1 MTTAT
6 LVSIGNTK
14 TSELAQRLSEFMETR
29 NLTQAATGRAI
40 GRSPAVINQYLQGT
54 YAGDVASIDVLVE
67 NFLTRETEKQ
77 QTAKVEIPYVETT
90 TTRKVR
96 EILRLAHVEGE
107 INVVYGEAG
116 LGKTL
121 ALRAYA
127 KEYPDAILIE
137 VDPGYTARVLLQV
150 LAERLGL
157 NNRGSIHDLSEAI
170 VSKLHGSGRVLLVD
184 EAELLPYRALEVLR
198 RIHDKAEIGIVLAGM
213 HRLLINLKGKKGE
226 LVQLYSRIGFAF
238 NLGNAL
244 PKADVEAIAAQL
256 LGNDTDLGET
266 LYDACGGNTRRLS
279 KLLRGVIRTSR
290 INQQPVTAR
299 MIQEFS
305 RMLIN

>member
-1 MTTAT
+1 MNHETQTLIEQLTA
-6 LVSIGNTK
+6 LMQDKN
-14 TSELAQRLSEFMETR
+14 LS
-29 NLTQAATGRAI
+29 QAAVGRAI
-40 GRSPAVINQYLQGT
+40 GKSSAVVNQYLQGK
-54 YAGDVASIDVLVE
+54 YAGDVAAIDALVE
-67 NFLTRETEKQ
+67 NLLRRELEKEQ
-77 QTAKVEIPYVETT
+77 AAKVEIPYVQTT
-90 TTRKVR
+90 TARKVR

-127 KEYPDAILIE
+127 ADYPDAILLE
-137 VDPGYTARVLLQV
+137 VDPGYTARVVLQE
-150 LAERLGL
+150 LADRLGL
-157 NNRGSIHDLSEAI
+157 SSRGSIHDLSDAI
-170 VSKLHGSGRVLLVD
+170 ISKLRGSGRIILVD

-198 RIHDKAEIGIVLAGM
+198 RIHDKSNGSIGLVLAGM
-213 HRLLINLKGKKGE
+213 PRLLINLKGKKGE

-244 PKADVEAIAAQL
+244 PKSDVEAIASQL
-256 LGNDTDLGET
+256 LGDDSGLGDA
-266 LYDACGGNTRRLS
+266 LYEACSGNTRRLS

-290 INQQPVTAR
+290 INQRPVTTG

-305 RMLIN
+305 RMLIH

>member
-1 MTTAT
+1 MITENP
-6 LVSIGNTK
+6 IP
-14 TSELAQRLSEFMETR
+14 ELAQKLAELMEHKK
-29 NLTQAATGRAI
+29 LTQAAVGRAI
-40 GRSPAVINQYLQGT
+40 GKSQAVINQYLQGV
-54 YAGDVASIDVLVE
+54 YAGDVAAIDVLVA
-67 NFLTRETEKQ
+67 NLLQRETEKQ
-77 QTAKVEIPYVETT
+77 QSAKVEIPYVETT
-90 TTRKVR
+90 TTKKVR

-127 KEYPDAILIE
+127 KEYPDAILLE
-137 VDPGYTARVLLQV
+137 VDPGYTARVVLQV

-157 NNRGSIHDLSEAI
+157 NSRGSIHDLSDSIIA
-170 VSKLHGSGRVLLVD
+170 KLKDSGRIILVD

-198 RIHDKAEIGIVLAGM
+198 RIHDKSEVGIVLAGM
-213 HRLLINLKGKKGE
+213 PRLLINLKGKKGE
-226 LVQLYSRIGFAF
+226 FVQLYSRIGFAF

-244 PKADVEAIAAQL
+244 PKADVEAIAMQL
-256 LGNDTDLGET
+256 LGSDTDLGDA
-266 LYDACGGNTRRLS
+266 LYEACSGNTRRLS

-299 MIQEFS
+299 MIQEFA

>member
-1 MTTAT
+1 MNHETQTLIEQLTA
-6 LVSIGNTK
+6 LMQDKN
-14 TSELAQRLSEFMETR
+14 LS
-29 NLTQAATGRAI
+29 QAAVGRAI
-40 GRSPAVINQYLQGT
+40 GKSSAVVNQYLQGK
-54 YAGDVASIDVLVE
+54 YAGDVAAIDALVE
-67 NFLTRETEKQ
+67 NLLRRELEKEQ
-77 QTAKVEIPYVETT
+77 AAKVEIPYVQTT
-90 TTRKVR
+90 TARKVR

-127 KEYPDAILIE
+127 ADYPDAILLE
-137 VDPGYTARVLLQV
+137 VDPGYTARVVLQE

-157 NNRGSIHDLSEAI
+157 SSRGSIHDLSDAI
-170 VSKLHGSGRVLLVD
+170 ISKLRGSGRIILVD

-198 RIHDKAEIGIVLAGM
+198 RIHDKSNDSIGLVLAGM
-213 HRLLINLKGKKGE
+213 PRLLINLKGKKGE

-244 PKADVEAIAAQL
+244 PKSDVEAIASQL
-256 LGNDTDLGET
+256 LGDDSGLG
-266 LYDACGGNTRRLS
+266 DALNEACSGNTRRLS

-290 INQQPVTAR
+290 INQRPVTTG

-305 RMLIN
+305 RMLIH

>member
-1 MTTAT
+1 MITENP
-6 LVSIGNTK
+6 I
-14 TSELAQRLSEFMETR
+14 SEPAQNLANLMKRKK
-29 NLTQAATGRAI
+29 LTQAAVGRAL
-40 GRSPAVINQYLQGT
+40 GKSQAVVNQYLQGR
-54 YAGDVASIDVLVE
+54 YAGDVAAIDLLVD
-67 NFLTRETEKQ
+67 NLLQRETEKQ
-77 QTAKVEIPYVETT
+77 QAAKVEIPYVETT
-90 TTRKVR
+90 TTKKVR
-96 EILRLAHVEGE
+96 EILRLAHMEGE

-127 KEYPDAILIE
+127 NEYPDAILLE
-137 VDPGYTARVLLQV
+137 VDPGYTARVVLQV

-157 NNRGSIHDLSEAI
+157 NSRDSIHDLSDSIIA
-170 VSKLHGSGRVLLVD
+170 KLKDSGRIILVD

-213 HRLLINLKGKKGE
+213 PRLLINLKGKKGE
-226 LVQLYSRIGFAF
+226 FVQLYSRIGFAF

-244 PKADVEAIAAQL
+244 PKADVAAIATQL
-256 LGNDTDLGET
+256 LGNNELGDA
-266 LYDACGGNTRRLS
+266 LYEACSGNTRRLS

-299 MIQEFS
+299 MIQEFA